1 MPEYSIEDNGEMKHL
16 VLFIAAIISCL
27 AAGELDAQ
35 SATWRWAHQQRVL
48 NPSGLALRN
57 QTAQFN
63 VRDWDGDGSWDFIIN
78 NFDTLELYLA
88 KTSQRE
94 VYWEKHE
101 ISFPILGANHHLPS
115 AFELV
120 DFDFDSD
127 FDLAADGRRF
137 WWNTGSNQ
145 SPAWV
150 QDDSVL
156 AGLEI
161 DTNLSFV
168 DYDNDGDW
176 DVAGDLYY
184 GILPQFFQNTTGGRR
199 PHWVSDSSKITQED
213 FVFNAQYCDVDRD
226 GDLDVFCAQPVPVDP
241 IGCYSLLLFQN
252 LGTLGTPAW
261 QMQPLPYGWCGYY
274 GGPSYQVV
282 DFDSDG
288 DNDLLTRELQRRFA
302 YIKNFGSADSL
313 HLDFD
318 RIELIGPV
326 TAESHAIPVL
336 FDHGNDGA
344 LDLIVSEDFEYDF
357 VFNRYHEGRVISFA
371 NQGGRFEI
379 GASQNNWFEDPYP
392 LRLYNFAN
400 RFHFNFSDFDRDG
413 DHDFLFSYYK
423 VSVRDTVTGSRVIYF
438 RNDGSPAQPN
448 WIADSLLFAPFDL
461 SPQRFWAPQ
470 LIDIDND
477 DDDDLF
483 IKKGKLFGFYE
494 NVATDAALDWR
505 EQPGLMQGIT
515 SNSHYLATFA
525 DLTHDGLPDLIFGN
539 DDGTLELYENSGTIH
554 APAWRLAIEAF
565 AQLDFGEYAAP
576 SFGDFDNDG
585 RPDLFVGNRAG
596 ELFFYRNESTVSVA
610 EHADEKPHSFELYQ
624 SYPNPFN
631 PEARIIFSV
640 PPNARQ
646 QRVVIKIFDI
656 TGRLVRVLFDREVAP
671 GRYEVIW
678 DGRDAHN
685 NELASGTFVYR
696 LEAGDGV
703 IAKKMTLVR

>member
-1 MPEYSIEDNGEMKHL
+1 MKHL
-16 VLFIAAIISCL
+16 VLFIAALISCL
-27 AAGELDAQ
+27 ATGELDAQ

-63 VRDWDGDGSWDFIIN
+63 VRDWDGDGSLDFVIN
-78 NFDTLELYLA
+78 NYDTLELYLA

-94 VYWEKHE
+94 VCWKKHE

-120 DFDFDSD
+120 DFDFDGD
-127 FDLAADGRRF
+127 FDLTADGGRF
-137 WWNTGSNQ
+137 WWNTGDNQ
-145 SPAWV
+145 SPDWV
-150 QDDSVL
+150 RDDSVL

-161 DTNLSFV
+161 GFNLSFV

-176 DVAGDLYY
+176 DVAGDLYP
-184 GILPQFFQNTTGGRR
+184 GDLAQFFQNTAGGRR
-199 PHWVSDSSKITQED
+199 PRWVSDSSKIAYGG
-213 FVFNAQYCDVDRD
+213 VNSIFNPKYCDVDRD
-226 GDLDVFCAQPVPVDP
+226 GDFDMFCARPAPVDP
-241 IGCYSLLLFQN
+241 VGYYGLLLFQN
-252 LGTLGTPAW
+252 LGTPDAPVW
-261 QMQPLPYGWCGYY
+261 KEKPLSYGWGGYY
-274 GGPSYQVV
+274 GGPSYQLV
-282 DFDSDG
+282 DFDGDG
-288 DNDLLTRELQRRFA
+288 DYDLLTRELQRRFA
-302 YIKNFGSADSL
+302 YIKNSGSADSL

-318 RIELIGPV
+318 RIELMGPV
-326 TAESHAIPVL
+326 TAESHAIPAL
-336 FDHGNDGA
+336 FDHGNDGV

-379 GASQNNWFEDPYP
+379 GASQNNWFENLYP

-400 RFHFNFSDFDRDG
+400 RFHFTFSDFDRDG

-477 DDDDLF
+477 GDDDLF
-483 IKKGKLFGFYE
+483 IKRGRQFVFYE
-494 NVATDAALDWR
+494 NVMMDSALAWR
-505 EQPGLMQGIT
+505 EQPSFMQGLA
-515 SNSHYLATFA
+515 NNAHYLAAFA

-539 DDGTLELYENSGTIH
+539 DDGTLELYENND
-554 APAWRLAIEAF
+554 APAWQLVAEAF

-576 SFGDFDNDG
+576 AFGDLDHDG
-585 RPDLFVGNRAG
+585 RPDLFVGNQAG

-640 PPNARQ
+640 PLNAQQ
-646 QRVVIKIFDI
+646 QRVVIKIFDL

-685 NELASGTFVYR
+685 NELASGTYVYR
-696 LEAGDGV
+696 LETGNNV
-703 IAKKMTLVR
+703 ITKKMLLIH